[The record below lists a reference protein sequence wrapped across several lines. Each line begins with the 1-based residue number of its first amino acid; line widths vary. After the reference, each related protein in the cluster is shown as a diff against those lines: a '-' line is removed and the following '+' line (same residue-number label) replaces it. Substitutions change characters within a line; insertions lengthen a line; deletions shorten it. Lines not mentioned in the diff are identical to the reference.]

1 MKKILS
7 ALVKLFVLAMVGFIS
22 VLFSLVLLIGI
33 AEGDLSQGLWY
44 YL

>member
-7 ALVKLFVLAMVGFIS
+7 VLVKLFVLAMVGLIS

>member
-7 ALVKLFVLAMVGFIS
+7 ALVKLFVLAMIGLIS
-22 VLFSLVLLIGI
+22 ILFSLVLLIGI

>member
-7 ALVKLFVLAMVGFIS
+7 YLVKLFVLAMIGLIS

-33 AEGDLSQGLWY
+33 AEGDLSQGLRY